1 MLRARVMIGIKLNL
15 NLQVPQTSMLEKPL
29 ELCVSGTVQYVRSD
43 TSFKNKSQLVS
54 MKLDSDFQIQSLA
67 S

>member
-1 MLRARVMIGIKLNL
+1 MIGIKLNL

-67 S
+67 F